1 MEACRISMIRRA
13 PGIVDVGA
21 PMQHKALC
29 YEMLLDAEQVIGR
42 SPDEVFRVGCDNLV
56 LVMDM
61 TGRLD
66 VAAPMP
72 PKGVALQMLKDGRE
86 VIERFNDASAP
97 ELRPFDRRLM
107 GEG

>member
-42 SPDEVFRVGCDNLV
+42 CSDEVFKAGCDSLV

-61 TGRLD
+61 AGRLD

-72 PKGVALQMLKDGRE
+72 PRGVALQMLKDGKS
-86 VIERFNDASAP
+86 VIEQFNDASAP